1 MGAGSIRAANKRAT
15 ESATHC
21 VDKIDTDIPLSQA
34 NAAHSA
40 ALPTDHLG
48 RPLGDRVDRRGGV
61 GRQDRRHDGCV
72 GDAHAADA
80 VHPQFA
86 VDDRRLIRENAIAAI
101 VTDGSQPSPP
111 SDLPGRAVALRE
123 ALLGDGADDALTPA
137 EKTMMA
143 EWLDRLADQH
153 G

>member
-1 MGAGSIRAANKRAT
+1 M
-15 ESATHC
+15 
-21 VDKIDTDIPLSQA
+21 
-34 NAAHSA
+34 
-40 ALPTDHLG
+40 
-48 RPLGDRVDRRGGV
+48 
-61 GRQDRRHDGCV
+61 
-72 GDAHAADA
+72 
-80 VHPQFA
+80 HPQVA

-101 VTDGSQPSPP
+101 VTDGSQPSLP